1 MKKKILF
8 GVFVCASAAAF
19 AAAPKYVFLFI
30 GDGMSTPQRLM
41 AEDFSKRTGR
51 GELAMNHLARRT
63 ETTTKSANKV
73 VTDSAAAA
81 TAIACGE
88 KTNNGMLGMRPDG
101 TRIESVAEVAKKAGR
116 KVGIMT
122 TVTIVHAT
130 PAGFYAHNRN
140 RGDSRNIAMEL
151 VKSGFDYFAGGG
163 IGGWKR
169 PEGGY
174 FDTNG
179 NFVRLDAGS
188 AAVSGIDPYALWQ
201 TNGFVFVKD
210 DLAAFKALKP
220 GRPAWCVFGEG
231 GMDYVLDRDGS
242 QPTLAEIVEK
252 GVELLDGPDGF
263 FLMCEGGKVDY
274 VGHAN
279 DAGGSVAEQ
288 LSLDDAVKVALRF
301 AKVHPGETLVVTT
314 GDHETGG
321 LIRGVT
327 GAGAAFDPALLRHQR
342 CTASKFASILKAAK
356 ERNAA
361 FSFDDAMAL
370 VRENF
375 GLGGPVRLTDADR
388 DELKK
393 AFDKAKPAEFA
404 GAAKRILSAHA
415 GLAWKSGGHTA
426 LPTMTT
432 AEGPGSEMLEGMT
445 DNAEIGIRLKGLY
458 AR

>member
-1 MKKKILF
+1 MKKILF
-8 GVFVCASAAAF
+8 GAFVCASAVAF
-19 AAAPKYVFLFI
+19 AAAPKYVFVFI

-63 ETTTKSANKV
+63 ETATKSANKV

-88 KTNNGMLGMRPDG
+88 KTDNGMLGMRPDG
-101 TRIESVAEVAKKAGR
+101 TRIESVAAVAKKAGR
-116 KVGIMT
+116 KVGIVT

-130 PAGFYAHNRN
+130 PAGFYAHNRS
-140 RGDSRNIAMEL
+140 RGDSRAIAMDL

-163 IGGWKR
+163 IGGWTQPK
-169 PEGGY
+169 GGY

-179 NFVRLDAGS
+179 NFVKLEEGRE
-188 AAVSGIDPYALWQ
+188 AVPGIEPYSLWQ
-201 TNGFVFVKD
+201 TNGYTFVKD

-220 GRPAWCVFGEG
+220 GRPVWCVFGES
-231 GMDYVLDRDGS
+231 GMDYALDRDGS

-252 GVELLDGPDGF
+252 GIELLDGPDGF

-274 VGHAN
+274 AGHAN

-288 LSLDDAVKVALRF
+288 LSLDDAVKVATRF
-301 AKVHPGETLVVTT
+301 AKAHPGETLIVTT

-321 LIRGVT
+321 LIRGIT
-327 GAGAAFDPALLRHQR
+327 GAGAAFDPALLKHQR
-342 CTASKFASILKAAK
+342 CTASKFSSILKNAQEK
-356 ERNAA
+356 NAA

-375 GLGGPVRLTDADR
+375 GLGGPVPLTDADR

-393 AFDKAKPAEFA
+393 SFEQKKPAEFA

-432 AEGPGSEMLEGMT
+432 AEGPGSEILEGMT
-445 DNAEIGIRLKGLY
+445 DNTEIGARLKGLY
-458 AR
+458 TR

>member
-1 MKKKILF
+1 MKKILF
-8 GVFVCASAAAF
+8 GAFVCASAVAF
-19 AAAPKYVFLFI
+19 AAAPKYVFVFI

-63 ETTTKSANKV
+63 ETATKSANKV

-88 KTNNGMLGMRPDG
+88 KTDNGMLGMRPDG
-101 TRIESVAEVAKKAGR
+101 TRIESVAAVAKKAGR
-116 KVGIMT
+116 KVGIVT

-130 PAGFYAHNRN
+130 PAGFYAHNRS
-140 RGDSRNIAMEL
+140 RGDSRAIAMDL

-163 IGGWKR
+163 IGGWTQPK
-169 PEGGY
+169 GGY

-179 NFVRLDAGS
+179 NFVKLEEGS
-188 AAVSGIDPYALWQ
+188 EAVPGIDPYSLWQ
-201 TNGFVFVKD
+201 TNGYSFVKD

-220 GRPAWCVFGEG
+220 GRPVWCVFGES
-231 GMDYVLDRDGS
+231 GMDYALDRDGS

-252 GVELLDGPDGF
+252 GIELLDGPDGF

-274 VGHAN
+274 AGHAN

-288 LSLDDAVKVALRF
+288 LSLDDAVKVATRF
-301 AKVHPGETLVVTT
+301 AKAHPGETLIVTT

-321 LIRGVT
+321 LIRGIT
-327 GAGAAFDPALLRHQR
+327 GAGAAFDPALLKHQR
-342 CTASKFASILKAAK
+342 CTASKFSSILKNAQEK
-356 ERNAA
+356 NAA

-375 GLGGPVRLTDADR
+375 GLGGPVPLTDADR

-393 AFDKAKPAEFA
+393 AFEQKKPAEFA

-432 AEGPGSEMLEGMT
+432 AEGPGSEILEGMT
-445 DNAEIGIRLKGLY
+445 DNTEIGARLKGLY
-458 AR
+458 TR

>member
-1 MKKKILF
+1 MKKILF
-8 GVFVCASAAAF
+8 GAFVCASAVAF
-19 AAAPKYVFLFI
+19 AAAPKYVFVFI

-63 ETTTKSANKV
+63 ETATKSANKV

-88 KTNNGMLGMRPDG
+88 KTDNGMLGMRPDG
-101 TRIESVAEVAKKAGR
+101 TRIESVAAVAKKAGR
-116 KVGIMT
+116 KVGIVT

-130 PAGFYAHNRN
+130 PAGFYAHNRS
-140 RGDSRNIAMEL
+140 RGDSRAIAMDL

-163 IGGWKR
+163 IGGWTQPK
-169 PEGGY
+169 GGY

-179 NFVRLDAGS
+179 NFVKLEEGS
-188 AAVSGIDPYALWQ
+188 EAVPGIDPYSLWQ
-201 TNGFVFVKD
+201 TNGYTFVKD

-220 GRPAWCVFGEG
+220 GRPVWCVFGES
-231 GMDYVLDRDGS
+231 GMDDALDRDGS

-252 GVELLDGPDGF
+252 GIELLDGPDGF

-274 VGHAN
+274 AGHAN

-288 LSLDDAVKVALRF
+288 LSLDDAVKVATRF
-301 AKVHPGETLVVTT
+301 AKAHPGETLIVTT

-321 LIRGVT
+321 LIRGIT
-327 GAGAAFDPALLRHQR
+327 GAGAAFDPALLKHQR
-342 CTASKFASILKAAK
+342 CTASKFSSILKNAQEK
-356 ERNAA
+356 NAA

-375 GLGGPVRLTDADR
+375 GLGGPVPLTDADR

-393 AFDKAKPAEFA
+393 AFEQKKPAEFA

-432 AEGPGSEMLEGMT
+432 AEGPGSEILEGMT
-445 DNAEIGIRLKGLY
+445 DNTEIGARLKGLY
-458 AR
+458 TR

>member
-1 MKKKILF
+1 MKKILF
-8 GVFVCASAAAF
+8 GAFVCASAVAF
-19 AAAPKYVFLFI
+19 AAAPKYVFVFI

-63 ETTTKSANKV
+63 ETATKSANKV

-101 TRIESVAEVAKKAGR
+101 TRIESVAAVAKKAGR
-116 KVGIMT
+116 KVGIVT

-130 PAGFYAHNRN
+130 PAGFYAHNRS
-140 RGDSRNIAMEL
+140 RGDSRAIAMDL

-163 IGGWKR
+163 IGGWTQPK
-169 PEGGY
+169 GGY

-179 NFVRLDAGS
+179 NFVKLEEGRE
-188 AAVSGIDPYALWQ
+188 AVPGIDPYSLWQ
-201 TNGFVFVKD
+201 TNGYTFVKD

-220 GRPAWCVFGEG
+220 GRPVWCVFGES
-231 GMDYVLDRDGS
+231 GMDYALDRDGS

-252 GVELLDGPDGF
+252 GIELLDGPDGF

-274 VGHAN
+274 AGHAN

-288 LSLDDAVKVALRF
+288 LSLDDAVKVATRF
-301 AKVHPGETLVVTT
+301 AKAHPGETLIVTT

-321 LIRGVT
+321 LIRGIT
-327 GAGAAFDPALLRHQR
+327 GAGAASDPALLKHQR
-342 CTASKFASILKAAK
+342 CTASKFSSILKNAQEK
-356 ERNAA
+356 NAA

-375 GLGGPVRLTDADR
+375 GLGGPVPLTDADR

-393 AFDKAKPAEFA
+393 SFEQKKPAEFA

-432 AEGPGSEMLEGMT
+432 AEGPGSEILEGMT
-445 DNAEIGIRLKGLY
+445 DNTEIGARLKGLY
-458 AR
+458 TR

>member
-1 MKKKILF
+1 MKKILF
-8 GVFVCASAAAF
+8 GAFVCASAVAF
-19 AAAPKYVFLFI
+19 AAAPKYVFVFI

-63 ETTTKSANKV
+63 ETATKSANKV

-88 KTNNGMLGMRPDG
+88 KTDNGMLGMRPDG
-101 TRIESVAEVAKKAGR
+101 TRLESVAAVAKKAGR
-116 KVGIMT
+116 KVGIVT

-130 PAGFYAHNRN
+130 PAGFYAHNRS
-140 RGDSRNIAMEL
+140 RGDSRAIAMDL

-163 IGGWKR
+163 IGGWTQPK
-169 PEGGY
+169 GGY

-179 NFVRLDAGS
+179 NFVKLEEGRE
-188 AAVSGIDPYALWQ
+188 AVPGIDPYSLWQ
-201 TNGFVFVKD
+201 TNGYTFVKD

-220 GRPAWCVFGEG
+220 GRPVWCVFGES
-231 GMDYVLDRDGS
+231 GMDYALDRDGS

-252 GVELLDGPDGF
+252 GIELLDGPEGF

-274 VGHAN
+274 AGHAN

-288 LSLDDAVKVALRF
+288 LSLDDAVKVATRF
-301 AKVHPGETLVVTT
+301 AKAHPGETLIVTT

-321 LIRGVT
+321 LIRGIT
-327 GAGAAFDPALLRHQR
+327 GAGAAFDPALLKHQR
-342 CTASKFASILKAAK
+342 CTASKFSSILKNAQEK
-356 ERNAA
+356 NAA

-375 GLGGPVRLTDADR
+375 GLGGPVPLTDADR

-393 AFDKAKPAEFA
+393 SFEQKKPAEFA

-432 AEGPGSEMLEGMT
+432 AEGPGSEILEGMT
-445 DNAEIGIRLKGLY
+445 DNTEIGARLKGLY
-458 AR
+458 TR

>member
-1 MKKKILF
+1 MKKILF
-8 GVFVCASAAAF
+8 GAFVCASAVAF
-19 AAAPKYVFLFI
+19 AAAPKYVFVFI

-63 ETTTKSANKV
+63 ETATKSANKV

-88 KTNNGMLGMRPDG
+88 KTDNGMLGMRPDG
-101 TRIESVAEVAKKAGR
+101 TRIESVAAVAKKAGR
-116 KVGIMT
+116 KVGIVT

-130 PAGFYAHNRN
+130 PAGFYAHNRS
-140 RGDSRNIAMEL
+140 RGDSRAIAMDL

-163 IGGWKR
+163 IGGWTQPK
-169 PEGGY
+169 GGY

-179 NFVRLDAGS
+179 NFVKLEEGS
-188 AAVSGIDPYALWQ
+188 EAVPGIDPYSLWQ
-201 TNGFVFVKD
+201 TNGYTFVKD

-220 GRPAWCVFGEG
+220 GRPVWCVFGES
-231 GMDYVLDRDGS
+231 GMDYALDRDGS

-252 GVELLDGPDGF
+252 GIELLDGPDGF

-274 VGHAN
+274 AGHAN

-288 LSLDDAVKVALRF
+288 LSLDDAVKVATRF
-301 AKVHPGETLVVTT
+301 AKAHPGETLIVTT

-321 LIRGVT
+321 LIRGIT
-327 GAGAAFDPALLRHQR
+327 GAGAAFDPALLKHQR
-342 CTASKFASILKAAK
+342 CTASKFSSILKNAQEK
-356 ERNAA
+356 NAA

-375 GLGGPVRLTDADR
+375 GLGGPVPLTDADR

-393 AFDKAKPAEFA
+393 AFEQKKPAEFA

-432 AEGPGSEMLEGMT
+432 AEGPGSEILEGMT
-445 DNAEIGIRLKGLY
+445 DNTEIGVRLKGLY
-458 AR
+458 TR

>member
-1 MKKKILF
+1 MKKILF
-8 GVFVCASAAAF
+8 GAFVCASAVAF
-19 AAAPKYVFLFI
+19 AAAPKYVFVFI

-63 ETTTKSANKV
+63 ETATKSANKV

-88 KTNNGMLGMRPDG
+88 KTDNGMLGMRPDG
-101 TRIESVAEVAKKAGR
+101 TRLESVAAVAKKAGR
-116 KVGIMT
+116 KVGIVT

-130 PAGFYAHNRN
+130 PAGFYAHNRS
-140 RGDSRNIAMEL
+140 RGDSRAIAMDL

-163 IGGWKR
+163 IGGWTQPK
-169 PEGGY
+169 GGY

-179 NFVRLDAGS
+179 NFVKLEEGS
-188 AAVSGIDPYALWQ
+188 EAVPGIDPYSLWQ
-201 TNGFVFVKD
+201 TNGYTFVKD

-220 GRPAWCVFGEG
+220 GRPVWCVFGES
-231 GMDYVLDRDGS
+231 GMDYALDRDGS

-274 VGHAN
+274 AGHAN

-288 LSLDDAVKVALRF
+288 LSLDDAVKVATRF
-301 AKVHPGETLVVTT
+301 AKAHPGETLIVTT

-321 LIRGVT
+321 LIRGIT
-327 GAGAAFDPALLRHQR
+327 GAGAAFDPALLKHQR
-342 CTASKFASILKAAK
+342 CTASKFSSILKNAQEK
-356 ERNAA
+356 NAA

-375 GLGGPVRLTDADR
+375 GLGGPVPLTDADR

-393 AFDKAKPAEFA
+393 AFEQKKPAEFA

-432 AEGPGSEMLEGMT
+432 AEGPGSEILEGMT
-445 DNAEIGIRLKGLY
+445 DNTEIGARLKGLY
-458 AR
+458 TR

>member
-1 MKKKILF
+1 MKKILF
-8 GVFVCASAAAF
+8 GAFVCASAVAF
-19 AAAPKYVFLFI
+19 AAAPKYVFVFI

-63 ETTTKSANKV
+63 ETATKSANKV

-88 KTNNGMLGMRPDG
+88 KTDNGMLGMRPDG
-101 TRIESVAEVAKKAGR
+101 TRLESVAAVAKKAGR
-116 KVGIMT
+116 KVGIVT

-140 RGDSRNIAMEL
+140 RGDSRAIAMDL

-163 IGGWKR
+163 IGGWTQPK
-169 PEGGY
+169 GGY

-179 NFVRLDAGS
+179 NFVKLEEGRE
-188 AAVSGIDPYALWQ
+188 AVPGIDPYSLWQ
-201 TNGFVFVKD
+201 TNGYTFVKD

-220 GRPAWCVFGEG
+220 GRPVWCVFGES
-231 GMDYVLDRDGS
+231 GMDYALDRDGS

-252 GVELLDGPDGF
+252 GIELLDGPDGF

-274 VGHAN
+274 AGHAN

-288 LSLDDAVKVALRF
+288 LSLDDAVKVATRF
-301 AKVHPGETLVVTT
+301 AKAHPGETLIVTT

-321 LIRGVT
+321 LIRGIT
-327 GAGAAFDPALLRHQR
+327 GAGAAFDPALLKHQR
-342 CTASKFASILKAAK
+342 CTASKFSSIFKNAQEK
-356 ERNAA
+356 NAA

-375 GLGGPVRLTDADR
+375 GLGGPVPLTDADR

-393 AFDKAKPAEFA
+393 AFEQKKPAEFA

-432 AEGPGSEMLEGMT
+432 AEGPGSEILEGMT
-445 DNAEIGIRLKGLY
+445 DNTEIGVRLKGLY
-458 AR
+458 TR

>member
-1 MKKKILF
+1 MKKIVF
-8 GVFVCASAAAF
+8 GAFVCASAVAF
-19 AAAPKYVFLFI
+19 AAAPKYVFVFI

-63 ETTTKSANKV
+63 ETATKSANKV

-88 KTNNGMLGMRPDG
+88 KTDNGMLGMRPDG
-101 TRIESVAEVAKKAGR
+101 TRIESVAAVAKKAGR
-116 KVGIMT
+116 KVGIVT

-130 PAGFYAHNRN
+130 PAGFYAHNRS
-140 RGDSRNIAMEL
+140 RGDSRAIAMDL

-163 IGGWKR
+163 IGGWTQPK
-169 PEGGY
+169 GGY

-179 NFVRLDAGS
+179 NFVKLEEGS
-188 AAVSGIDPYALWQ
+188 EAVPGIDPYSLWQ
-201 TNGFVFVKD
+201 TNGYMFVKD

-220 GRPAWCVFGEG
+220 GRPVWCVFGES
-231 GMDYVLDRDGS
+231 GMDYALDRDGS

-252 GVELLDGPDGF
+252 GIELLDGPDGF

-274 VGHAN
+274 AGHAN

-288 LSLDDAVKVALRF
+288 LSLDDAVKVATRF
-301 AKVHPGETLVVTT
+301 AKAHPGETLIVTT

-321 LIRGVT
+321 LIRGIT
-327 GAGAAFDPALLRHQR
+327 GAGAAFDPALLKHQR
-342 CTASKFASILKAAK
+342 CTASKFSSILKNAQEK
-356 ERNAA
+356 NAA

-375 GLGGPVRLTDADR
+375 GLGGPVPLTDADR

-393 AFDKAKPAEFA
+393 AFEQKKPAEFA

-432 AEGPGSEMLEGMT
+432 AEGPGSEILEGMT
-445 DNAEIGIRLKGLY
+445 DNTEIGVRLKGLY

>member
-1 MKKKILF
+1 MKKILF
-8 GVFVCASAAAF
+8 GAFVCASAVAF
-19 AAAPKYVFLFI
+19 AAAPKYVFVFI

-63 ETTTKSANKV
+63 ETATKSANKV

-88 KTNNGMLGMRPDG
+88 KTDNGMLGMRPDG
-101 TRIESVAEVAKKAGR
+101 TRIESVAAVAKKAGR
-116 KVGIMT
+116 KVGIVT

-130 PAGFYAHNRN
+130 PAGFYAHNRS
-140 RGDSRNIAMEL
+140 RGDSRAIAMDL

-163 IGGWKR
+163 IGGWTQPK
-169 PEGGY
+169 GGY

-179 NFVRLDAGS
+179 NFVKLEEGS
-188 AAVSGIDPYALWQ
+188 EAVPGIDPYSLWQ
-201 TNGFVFVKD
+201 TNGYTFVKD
-210 DLAAFKALKP
+210 DLATFKALKP
-220 GRPAWCVFGEG
+220 GRPVWCVFGES
-231 GMDYVLDRDGS
+231 GMDYALDRDGS

-252 GVELLDGPDGF
+252 GIELLDGPDGF

-274 VGHAN
+274 AGHAN

-288 LSLDDAVKVALRF
+288 LSLDDAVKVATRF
-301 AKVHPGETLVVTT
+301 AKAHPGETLIVTT

-321 LIRGVT
+321 LIRGIT
-327 GAGAAFDPALLRHQR
+327 GAGAAFDPALLKHQR
-342 CTASKFASILKAAK
+342 CTASKFSSILKNAQEK
-356 ERNAA
+356 NAA

-375 GLGGPVRLTDADR
+375 GLGGPVPLTDADR

-393 AFDKAKPAEFA
+393 AFEQKKPAEFA

-432 AEGPGSEMLEGMT
+432 AEGPGSEILEGMT
-445 DNAEIGIRLKGLY
+445 DNTEIGVRLKGLY
-458 AR
+458 TR

>member
-1 MKKKILF
+1 MKKILF
-8 GVFVCASAAAF
+8 GAFVCASAVAF
-19 AAAPKYVFLFI
+19 AAAPKYVFVFI

-63 ETTTKSANKV
+63 ETATKSANKV

-88 KTNNGMLGMRPDG
+88 KTDNGMLGMRPDG
-101 TRIESVAEVAKKAGR
+101 TRIESVAAVAKKAGR
-116 KVGIMT
+116 KVGIVT

-130 PAGFYAHNRN
+130 PAGFYAHNRS
-140 RGDSRNIAMEL
+140 RGDSRAIAMDL

-163 IGGWKR
+163 IGGWTQPK
-169 PEGGY
+169 GGY

-179 NFVRLDAGS
+179 NFVKLEEGS
-188 AAVSGIDPYALWQ
+188 EAVPGIDPYSLWQ
-201 TNGFVFVKD
+201 TNGYTFVKD

-220 GRPAWCVFGEG
+220 GRPVWCVFGES
-231 GMDYVLDRDGS
+231 GMDYALDRDGS

-252 GVELLDGPDGF
+252 GIELLDGPEGF

-274 VGHAN
+274 AGHAN

-288 LSLDDAVKVALRF
+288 LSLDDAVKVATRF
-301 AKVHPGETLVVTT
+301 AKAHPGETLIVTT

-321 LIRGVT
+321 LIRGIT
-327 GAGAAFDPALLRHQR
+327 GAGAAFDPALLKHQR
-342 CTASKFASILKAAK
+342 CTASKFSSILKNAQEK
-356 ERNAA
+356 NAA

-375 GLGGPVRLTDADR
+375 GLGGPVPLTDADR

-393 AFDKAKPAEFA
+393 SFEQKKPAEFA

-432 AEGPGSEMLEGMT
+432 AEGPGSEILEGMT
-445 DNAEIGIRLKGLY
+445 DNTEIGARLKGLY
-458 AR
+458 TR

>member
-1 MKKKILF
+1 MKKIVF
-8 GVFVCASAAAF
+8 GAFVCASAVAF
-19 AAAPKYVFLFI
+19 AAAPKYVFVFI

-63 ETTTKSANKV
+63 ETATKSANKV

-88 KTNNGMLGMRPDG
+88 KTDNGMLGMRPDG

-116 KVGIMT
+116 KVGIVT

-130 PAGFYAHNRN
+130 PAGFYAHNRS
-140 RGDSRNIAMEL
+140 RGDSRAIAMDL

-163 IGGWKR
+163 IGGWTQPK
-169 PEGGY
+169 GGY

-179 NFVRLDAGS
+179 NFVKLEEGS
-188 AAVSGIDPYALWQ
+188 EAVPGIDPYSLWQ
-201 TNGFVFVKD
+201 TNGYTFVKD

-220 GRPAWCVFGEG
+220 GRPVWCVFGES
-231 GMDYVLDRDGS
+231 GMDYALDRDGS

-252 GVELLDGPDGF
+252 GIELLDGPDGF

-274 VGHAN
+274 AGHAN

-288 LSLDDAVKVALRF
+288 LSLDDAVKVATRF
-301 AKVHPGETLVVTT
+301 AKAHPGETLIVTT

-321 LIRGVT
+321 LIRGIT
-327 GAGAAFDPALLRHQR
+327 GAGAAFDPALLKHQR
-342 CTASKFASILKAAK
+342 CTASKFSSILKNAQEK
-356 ERNAA
+356 NAA

-375 GLGGPVRLTDADR
+375 GLGGPVPLTDADR

-393 AFDKAKPAEFA
+393 AFEQKKPAEFA

-432 AEGPGSEMLEGMT
+432 AEGPGSELLEGMT
-445 DNAEIGIRLKGLY
+445 DNTETGARLRGLY
-458 AR
+458 TR

>member
-1 MKKKILF
+1 MKKILF
-8 GVFVCASAAAF
+8 GAFVCASAVAF
-19 AAAPKYVFLFI
+19 AAAPKYVFVFI

-63 ETTTKSANKV
+63 ETATKSANKV

-88 KTNNGMLGMRPDG
+88 KTDNGMLGMRPDG
-101 TRIESVAEVAKKAGR
+101 TRIESVAAVAKKAGR
-116 KVGIMT
+116 KVGIVT

-130 PAGFYAHNRN
+130 PAGFYAHNRS
-140 RGDSRNIAMEL
+140 RGDSRAIAMDL

-163 IGGWKR
+163 IGGWTQPK
-169 PEGGY
+169 GGY

-179 NFVRLDAGS
+179 NFVKLEEGRE
-188 AAVSGIDPYALWQ
+188 AVPGIDPYSLWQ
-201 TNGFVFVKD
+201 TNGYTFVKD

-220 GRPAWCVFGEG
+220 GRPVWCVFGES
-231 GMDYVLDRDGS
+231 GMDYALDRDGS

-252 GVELLDGPDGF
+252 GIELLDGPDGF

-274 VGHAN
+274 AGHAN

-288 LSLDDAVKVALRF
+288 LSLDDAVKVATRF
-301 AKVHPGETLVVTT
+301 AKAHPGETLIVTT

-321 LIRGVT
+321 LIRGIT
-327 GAGAAFDPALLRHQR
+327 GAGAAFDPALLKHQR
-342 CTASKFASILKAAK
+342 CTASKFSSILKNAQEK
-356 ERNAA
+356 NAA

-375 GLGGPVRLTDADR
+375 GLGGPVPLTDADR

-393 AFDKAKPAEFA
+393 AFELKKPAEFA

-432 AEGPGSEMLEGMT
+432 AEGPGSEILEGMT
-445 DNAEIGIRLKGLY
+445 DNTEIGARLKGLY
-458 AR
+458 TR

>member
-1 MKKKILF
+1 MKKILF
-8 GVFVCASAAAF
+8 GAFVCASAVAF
-19 AAAPKYVFLFI
+19 AAAPKYVFVFI

-63 ETTTKSANKV
+63 ETATKSANKV

-88 KTNNGMLGMRPDG
+88 KTDNGMLGMRPDG
-101 TRIESVAEVAKKAGR
+101 TRIESVAAVAKKAGR
-116 KVGIMT
+116 KVGIVT

-130 PAGFYAHNRN
+130 PAGFYAHNRS
-140 RGDSRNIAMEL
+140 RGDSRAIAMDL

-163 IGGWKR
+163 IGGWTQPK
-169 PEGGY
+169 GGY

-179 NFVRLDAGS
+179 NFVKLEEGS
-188 AAVSGIDPYALWQ
+188 EAVPGIDPYSLWQ
-201 TNGFVFVKD
+201 TNGYMFVKD

-220 GRPAWCVFGEG
+220 GRPVWCVFGES
-231 GMDYVLDRDGS
+231 GMDYALDRDGS

-252 GVELLDGPDGF
+252 GIELLDGPDGF

-274 VGHAN
+274 AGHAN

-288 LSLDDAVKVALRF
+288 LSLDDAVKVATRF
-301 AKVHPGETLVVTT
+301 AKAHPGETLIVTT

-321 LIRGVT
+321 LIRGIT
-327 GAGAAFDPALLRHQR
+327 GAGAAFDPALLKHQR
-342 CTASKFASILKAAK
+342 CTASKFSSILKNAQEK
-356 ERNAA
+356 NAA

-375 GLGGPVRLTDADR
+375 GLGGPVPLTDADR

-393 AFDKAKPAEFA
+393 AFEQKKPAEFA

-432 AEGPGSEMLEGMT
+432 AEGPGSEILEGMT
-445 DNAEIGIRLKGLY
+445 DNTEIGVRLKGLY
-458 AR
+458 TR

>member
-1 MKKKILF
+1 MKKILF
-8 GVFVCASAAAF
+8 GAFVCASAVAF
-19 AAAPKYVFLFI
+19 AAAPKYVFVFI

-63 ETTTKSANKV
+63 ETATKSANKV

-88 KTNNGMLGMRPDG
+88 KTDNGMLGMRPDG
-101 TRIESVAEVAKKAGR
+101 TRIESVAAVAKKAGR
-116 KVGIMT
+116 KVGIVT

-130 PAGFYAHNRN
+130 PAGFYAHNRS
-140 RGDSRNIAMEL
+140 RGDSRAIAMDL

-163 IGGWKR
+163 IGGWTQPK
-169 PEGGY
+169 GGY

-179 NFVRLDAGS
+179 NFVKLEEGRE
-188 AAVSGIDPYALWQ
+188 AVPGIDPYSLWQ
-201 TNGFVFVKD
+201 TNGYTFVKD

-220 GRPAWCVFGEG
+220 GRPVWCVFGES
-231 GMDYVLDRDGS
+231 GMDYALDRDGS

-252 GVELLDGPDGF
+252 GIELLDGPDGF

-274 VGHAN
+274 AGHAN

-288 LSLDDAVKVALRF
+288 LSLDDAVKVATRF
-301 AKVHPGETLVVTT
+301 AKAHPGETLIVTT

-321 LIRGVT
+321 LIRGIT
-327 GAGAAFDPALLRHQR
+327 GAGATFDPALLKHQR
-342 CTASKFASILKAAK
+342 CTASKFSSILKNAQEK
-356 ERNAA
+356 NAA

-375 GLGGPVRLTDADR
+375 GLGGPVPLTDADR

-393 AFDKAKPAEFA
+393 AFEQKKPAEFA

-432 AEGPGSEMLEGMT
+432 AEGPGSEILEGMT
-445 DNAEIGIRLKGLY
+445 DNTEIGVRLKGLY
-458 AR
+458 TR

>member
-1 MKKKILF
+1 MKKILF
-8 GVFVCASAAAF
+8 GAFVCASAVAF
-19 AAAPKYVFLFI
+19 AAAPKYVFVFI

-63 ETTTKSANKV
+63 ETATKSANKV

-88 KTNNGMLGMRPDG
+88 KTDNGMLGMRPDG

-116 KVGIMT
+116 KVGIVT

-130 PAGFYAHNRN
+130 PAGFYAHNRS
-140 RGDSRNIAMEL
+140 RGDSRAIAMDL

-163 IGGWKR
+163 IGGWTQPK
-169 PEGGY
+169 GGY

-179 NFVRLDAGS
+179 NFVKLEEGS
-188 AAVSGIDPYALWQ
+188 EAVPGIDPYSLWQ
-201 TNGFVFVKD
+201 TNGYTFVKD

-220 GRPAWCVFGEG
+220 GRPVWCVFGES
-231 GMDYVLDRDGS
+231 GMDYALDRDGS

-252 GVELLDGPDGF
+252 GIELLDGPDGF

-274 VGHAN
+274 AGHAN
-279 DAGGSVAEQ
+279 HAGGSVAEQ
-288 LSLDDAVKVALRF
+288 LSLDDAVKVATRF
-301 AKVHPGETLVVTT
+301 AKAHPGETLIVTT

-321 LIRGVT
+321 LIRGIT
-327 GAGAAFDPALLRHQR
+327 GAGAAFDPALLKHQR
-342 CTASKFASILKAAK
+342 CTASKFSSILKNAQEK
-356 ERNAA
+356 NAA

-375 GLGGPVRLTDADR
+375 GLGGPVPLTDADR

-393 AFDKAKPAEFA
+393 AFEQKKPAEFA

-432 AEGPGSEMLEGMT
+432 AEGPGSEILEGMT
-445 DNAEIGIRLKGLY
+445 DNTEIGARLKGLY
-458 AR
+458 TR

>member
-1 MKKKILF
+1 MKKILF
-8 GVFVCASAAAF
+8 GAFVCASAVAF
-19 AAAPKYVFLFI
+19 AAAPKYVFVFI

-63 ETTTKSANKV
+63 ETATKSANKV

-88 KTNNGMLGMRPDG
+88 KTDNGMLGMRPDG

-116 KVGIMT
+116 KVGIVT

-130 PAGFYAHNRN
+130 PAGFYAHNRS
-140 RGDSRNIAMEL
+140 RGDSRAIAMDL

-163 IGGWKR
+163 IGGWTQPK
-169 PEGGY
+169 GGY

-179 NFVRLDAGS
+179 NFVKLEEGRE
-188 AAVSGIDPYALWQ
+188 AVPGIDPYSLWQ
-201 TNGFVFVKD
+201 TNGYTFVKD

-220 GRPAWCVFGEG
+220 GRPVWCVFGES
-231 GMDYVLDRDGS
+231 GMDYALDRDGS

-252 GVELLDGPDGF
+252 GIELLDGPDGF

-274 VGHAN
+274 AGHAN

-288 LSLDDAVKVALRF
+288 LSLDDAVKVATRF
-301 AKVHPGETLVVTT
+301 AKAHPGETLIVTT

-321 LIRGVT
+321 LIRGIT
-327 GAGAAFDPALLRHQR
+327 GAGAAFDPALLKHQR
-342 CTASKFASILKAAK
+342 CTASKFSSILKNAQEK
-356 ERNAA
+356 NAA

-375 GLGGPVRLTDADR
+375 GLGGPVPLTDADR

-393 AFDKAKPAEFA
+393 AFEQKKPAEFA

-432 AEGPGSEMLEGMT
+432 AEGPGSEILEGMT
-445 DNAEIGIRLKGLY
+445 DNTEIGARLKGLY
-458 AR
+458 TR

>member
-1 MKKKILF
+1 MKKILF
-8 GVFVCASAAAF
+8 GAFVCASAVAF
-19 AAAPKYVFLFI
+19 AAAPKYVFVFI

-63 ETTTKSANKV
+63 ETATKSANKV

-88 KTNNGMLGMRPDG
+88 KTDNGMLGMRPDG
-101 TRIESVAEVAKKAGR
+101 TRIESVAAVAKKAGR
-116 KVGIMT
+116 KVGIVT

-130 PAGFYAHNRN
+130 PAGFYAHNRS
-140 RGDSRNIAMEL
+140 RGDSRAIAMDL

-163 IGGWKR
+163 IGGWTQPK
-169 PEGGY
+169 GGY

-179 NFVRLDAGS
+179 NFVKLEEGS
-188 AAVSGIDPYALWQ
+188 EAVPGIDPYSLWQ
-201 TNGFVFVKD
+201 TNGYSFVKD

-220 GRPAWCVFGEG
+220 GRPVWCVFGES
-231 GMDYVLDRDGS
+231 GMDYALDRDGS

-252 GVELLDGPDGF
+252 GIELLDGPDGF

-274 VGHAN
+274 AGHAN

-288 LSLDDAVKVALRF
+288 LSLDDAVKVATRF
-301 AKVHPGETLVVTT
+301 AKAHPGETLIVTT

-321 LIRGVT
+321 LIRGIT
-327 GAGAAFDPALLRHQR
+327 GAGATFDPALLKHQR
-342 CTASKFASILKAAK
+342 CTASKFSSILKNAQEK
-356 ERNAA
+356 NAA

-375 GLGGPVRLTDADR
+375 GLGGPVPLTDADR

-393 AFDKAKPAEFA
+393 AFEQKKPAEFA
-404 GAAKRILSAHA
+404 GAAKRILSAHV

-432 AEGPGSEMLEGMT
+432 AEGPGSEILEGMT
-445 DNAEIGIRLKGLY
+445 DNTEIGARLKGLY
-458 AR
+458 TR

>member
-1 MKKKILF
+1 MKKILF
-8 GVFVCASAAAF
+8 GAFVCASAVAF
-19 AAAPKYVFLFI
+19 AAAPKYVFVFI

-63 ETTTKSANKV
+63 ETATKSANKV

-88 KTNNGMLGMRPDG
+88 KTDNGMLGMRPDG

-116 KVGIMT
+116 KVGIVT

-140 RGDSRNIAMEL
+140 RGDSRAIAMDL

-163 IGGWKR
+163 IGGWTQPK
-169 PEGGY
+169 GGY

-179 NFVRLDAGS
+179 NFVKLEEGS
-188 AAVSGIDPYALWQ
+188 EAVPGIDPYSLWQ
-201 TNGFVFVKD
+201 TNGYTFVKD

-220 GRPAWCVFGEG
+220 GRPVWCVFGES
-231 GMDYVLDRDGS
+231 GMDYALDRDGS

-252 GVELLDGPDGF
+252 GIELLDGPDGF

-274 VGHAN
+274 AGHAN

-288 LSLDDAVKVALRF
+288 LSLDDAVKVATRF
-301 AKVHPGETLVVTT
+301 AKAHPGETLIVTT

-321 LIRGVT
+321 LIRGIT
-327 GAGAAFDPALLRHQR
+327 GAGAAFDPALLKHQR
-342 CTASKFASILKAAK
+342 CTASKFSSILKNAQEK
-356 ERNAA
+356 NAA

-375 GLGGPVRLTDADR
+375 GLGGPVPLTDADR

-393 AFDKAKPAEFA
+393 AFEQKKPAEFA

-432 AEGPGSEMLEGMT
+432 AEGPGSEILEGMT
-445 DNAEIGIRLKGLY
+445 DNTEIGARLKGLY
-458 AR
+458 TR

>member
-1 MKKKILF
+1 MKKILF
-8 GVFVCASAAAF
+8 GAFVCASAVAF
-19 AAAPKYVFLFI
+19 AAAPKYVFVFI

-63 ETTTKSANKV
+63 ETATKSANKV

-88 KTNNGMLGMRPDG
+88 KTDNGMLGMRPDG
-101 TRIESVAEVAKKAGR
+101 TRIESVAAVAKKAGR
-116 KVGIMT
+116 KVGIVT

-140 RGDSRNIAMEL
+140 RGDSRAIAMDL

-163 IGGWKR
+163 IGGWTQPK
-169 PEGGY
+169 GGY

-179 NFVRLDAGS
+179 NFVKLEEGS
-188 AAVSGIDPYALWQ
+188 EAVPGIDPYSLWQ
-201 TNGFVFVKD
+201 TNGYMFVKD

-220 GRPAWCVFGEG
+220 GRPVWCVFGES
-231 GMDYVLDRDGS
+231 GMDYALDRDGS

-252 GVELLDGPDGF
+252 GIELLDGPDGF

-274 VGHAN
+274 AGHAN

-288 LSLDDAVKVALRF
+288 LSLDDAVKVATRF
-301 AKVHPGETLVVTT
+301 AKAHPGETLIVTT

-321 LIRGVT
+321 LIRGIT
-327 GAGAAFDPALLRHQR
+327 GAGAAFDPALLKHQR
-342 CTASKFASILKAAK
+342 CTASKFSSILKNAQEK
-356 ERNAA
+356 NAA

-375 GLGGPVRLTDADR
+375 GLGGPVPLTDADR

-393 AFDKAKPAEFA
+393 AFEQKKPAEFA

-432 AEGPGSEMLEGMT
+432 AEGPGSEILEGMT
-445 DNAEIGIRLKGLY
+445 DNTEIGARLKGLY
-458 AR
+458 TR

>member
-1 MKKKILF
+1 MKKILF
-8 GVFVCASAAAF
+8 GAFVCASAVAF
-19 AAAPKYVFLFI
+19 AAAPKYVFVFI

-63 ETTTKSANKV
+63 ETATKSANKV

-88 KTNNGMLGMRPDG
+88 KTDNGMLGMRPDG
-101 TRIESVAEVAKKAGR
+101 TRIESVAAVAKKAGR
-116 KVGIMT
+116 KVGIVT

-130 PAGFYAHNRN
+130 PAGFYAHNRS
-140 RGDSRNIAMEL
+140 RGDSRAIAMDL

-163 IGGWKR
+163 IGGWTQPK
-169 PEGGY
+169 GGY

-179 NFVRLDAGS
+179 NFVKLEEGRE
-188 AAVSGIDPYALWQ
+188 AVPGIDPYSLWQ
-201 TNGFVFVKD
+201 TNGYTFVKD

-220 GRPAWCVFGEG
+220 GRPVWCVFGES
-231 GMDYVLDRDGS
+231 GMDYALDRDGS

-252 GVELLDGPDGF
+252 GIELLDGPDGF

-274 VGHAN
+274 AGHAN

-288 LSLDDAVKVALRF
+288 LSLDDAVKVATRF
-301 AKVHPGETLVVTT
+301 AKAHPGETLIVTT

-321 LIRGVT
+321 LIRGIT
-327 GAGAAFDPALLRHQR
+327 GAGAAFDPALLKHQR
-342 CTASKFASILKAAK
+342 CTASKFSSILKNAQEK
-356 ERNAA
+356 NAA

-375 GLGGPVRLTDADR
+375 GLGGPVPLTDADR

-393 AFDKAKPAEFA
+393 SFEQKKPAEFA

-432 AEGPGSEMLEGMT
+432 AEGPGSEILEGMT
-445 DNAEIGIRLKGLY
+445 DNTEIGARLKGLY
-458 AR
+458 TR

>member
-1 MKKKILF
+1 MKKILF
-8 GVFVCASAAAF
+8 GAFVCASAVAF
-19 AAAPKYVFLFI
+19 AAAPKYVFVFI

-51 GELAMNHLARRT
+51 GELAMHHLARRT
-63 ETTTKSANKV
+63 ETATKSANKV

-88 KTNNGMLGMRPDG
+88 KTDNGMLGMRPDG
-101 TRIESVAEVAKKAGR
+101 TRIESVAAVAKKAGR
-116 KVGIMT
+116 KVGIVT

-130 PAGFYAHNRN
+130 PAGFYAHNRS
-140 RGDSRNIAMEL
+140 RGDSRAIAMDL

-163 IGGWKR
+163 IGGWTQPK
-169 PEGGY
+169 GGY

-179 NFVRLDAGS
+179 NFVKLEEGS
-188 AAVSGIDPYALWQ
+188 EAVPGIDPYSLWQ
-201 TNGFVFVKD
+201 TNGYTFVKD

-220 GRPAWCVFGEG
+220 GRPVWCVFGES
-231 GMDYVLDRDGS
+231 GMDYALDRDGS

-252 GVELLDGPDGF
+252 GIELLDGPEGF

-274 VGHAN
+274 AGHAN

-288 LSLDDAVKVALRF
+288 LSLDDAVKVATRF
-301 AKVHPGETLVVTT
+301 AKAHPGETLIVTT

-321 LIRGVT
+321 LIRGIT
-327 GAGAAFDPALLRHQR
+327 GAGAAFDPALLKHQR
-342 CTASKFASILKAAK
+342 CTASKFSSILKNAQEK
-356 ERNAA
+356 NAA

-375 GLGGPVRLTDADR
+375 GLGGPVPLTDADR

-393 AFDKAKPAEFA
+393 AFEQKKPAELA

-432 AEGPGSEMLEGMT
+432 AEGPGSEILEGMT
-445 DNAEIGIRLKGLY
+445 DNTEIGARLKGLY
-458 AR
+458 TR

>member
-1 MKKKILF
+1 MKKILF
-8 GVFVCASAAAF
+8 GAFVCASAVAF
-19 AAAPKYVFLFI
+19 AAAPKYVFVFI

-63 ETTTKSANKV
+63 ETATKSANKV

-88 KTNNGMLGMRPDG
+88 KTDNGMLGMRPDG
-101 TRIESVAEVAKKAGR
+101 TRLESVAAVAKKAGR
-116 KVGIMT
+116 KVGIVT

-130 PAGFYAHNRN
+130 PAGFYAHNRS
-140 RGDSRNIAMEL
+140 RGDSRAIAMDL

-163 IGGWKR
+163 IGGWTQPK
-169 PEGGY
+169 GGY

-179 NFVRLDAGS
+179 NFVKLEEGRE
-188 AAVSGIDPYALWQ
+188 AVPGIDPYSLWQ
-201 TNGFVFVKD
+201 TNGYTFVKD

-220 GRPAWCVFGEG
+220 GRPVWCVFGES
-231 GMDYVLDRDGS
+231 GMDYALDRDGS

-252 GVELLDGPDGF
+252 GIELLDGPDGF

-274 VGHAN
+274 AGHAN

-288 LSLDDAVKVALRF
+288 LSLDDAVKVATRF
-301 AKVHPGETLVVTT
+301 AKAHPGETLIVTT

-321 LIRGVT
+321 LIRGIT
-327 GAGAAFDPALLRHQR
+327 GAGAAFDPALLKHQR
-342 CTASKFASILKAAK
+342 CTASKFSSILKNAQ
-356 ERNAA
+356 EQNAA

-375 GLGGPVRLTDADR
+375 GLGGPVPLTDADR

-393 AFDKAKPAEFA
+393 AFEQKKPAEFA

-432 AEGPGSEMLEGMT
+432 AEGPGSEILEGMT
-445 DNAEIGIRLKGLY
+445 DNTEIGVRLKGLY
-458 AR
+458 TR

>member
-1 MKKKILF
+1 MKKILF
-8 GVFVCASAAAF
+8 GAFVCASAVAF
-19 AAAPKYVFLFI
+19 AAAPKYVFVFI

-63 ETTTKSANKV
+63 ETATKSANKV

-88 KTNNGMLGMRPDG
+88 KTDNGMLGMRPDG

-116 KVGIMT
+116 KVGIVT

-130 PAGFYAHNRN
+130 PAGFYAHNRS
-140 RGDSRNIAMEL
+140 RGDSRAIAMDL

-163 IGGWKR
+163 IGGWTQPK
-169 PEGGY
+169 GGY

-179 NFVRLDAGS
+179 NFVKLEEGRE
-188 AAVSGIDPYALWQ
+188 AVPGIDPYSLWQ
-201 TNGFVFVKD
+201 TNGYTFVKD

-220 GRPAWCVFGEG
+220 GRPVWCVFGES
-231 GMDYVLDRDGS
+231 GMDYALDRDGS

-252 GVELLDGPDGF
+252 GIELLDGPDGF

-274 VGHAN
+274 AGHAN

-288 LSLDDAVKVALRF
+288 LSLDDAVKVATRF
-301 AKVHPGETLVVTT
+301 AKAHPGETLIVTT

-321 LIRGVT
+321 LIRGIT
-327 GAGAAFDPALLRHQR
+327 GAGAAFDPALLKHQR
-342 CTASKFASILKAAK
+342 CTASKFSSILKNAQEK
-356 ERNAA
+356 NAA

-375 GLGGPVRLTDADR
+375 GLGGPVPLTDADR

-393 AFDKAKPAEFA
+393 SFEQKKPAEFA

-432 AEGPGSEMLEGMT
+432 AEGPGSEILEGMT
-445 DNAEIGIRLKGLY
+445 DNTEIGARLKGLY
-458 AR
+458 TR

>member
-1 MKKKILF
+1 MKKILF
-8 GVFVCASAAAF
+8 GAFVCASAVAF
-19 AAAPKYVFLFI
+19 AAAPKYVFVFI

-63 ETTTKSANKV
+63 ETATKSANKV

-88 KTNNGMLGMRPDG
+88 KTDNGMLGMRPDG
-101 TRIESVAEVAKKAGR
+101 TRLESVAAVAKKAGR
-116 KVGIMT
+116 KVGIVT

-130 PAGFYAHNRN
+130 PAGFYAHNRS
-140 RGDSRNIAMEL
+140 RGDSRAIAMDL

-163 IGGWKR
+163 IGGWTQPK
-169 PEGGY
+169 GGY

-179 NFVRLDAGS
+179 NFVKLEEGRE
-188 AAVSGIDPYALWQ
+188 AVPGIDPYSLWQ
-201 TNGFVFVKD
+201 TNGYTFVKD

-220 GRPAWCVFGEG
+220 GRPVWCVFGES
-231 GMDYVLDRDGS
+231 GMDYALDRDGS

-252 GVELLDGPDGF
+252 GIELLDGPDGF

-274 VGHAN
+274 AGHAN

-288 LSLDDAVKVALRF
+288 LSLDDAVKVATRF
-301 AKVHPGETLVVTT
+301 AKAHPGETLIVTT

-321 LIRGVT
+321 LIRGIT
-327 GAGAAFDPALLRHQR
+327 GAGAAFDPALLKHQR
-342 CTASKFASILKAAK
+342 CTASKFSSIFKNAQEK
-356 ERNAA
+356 NAA

-375 GLGGPVRLTDADR
+375 GLGGPVPLTDADR

-393 AFDKAKPAEFA
+393 AFEQKKPAEFA

-432 AEGPGSEMLEGMT
+432 AEGPGSEILEGMT
-445 DNAEIGIRLKGLY
+445 DNTEIGARLKGLY
-458 AR
+458 TR

>member
-1 MKKKILF
+1 MKKILF
-8 GVFVCASAAAF
+8 GAFVCASAVAF
-19 AAAPKYVFLFI
+19 AAAPKYVFVFI

-63 ETTTKSANKV
+63 ETATKSANKV

-88 KTNNGMLGMRPDG
+88 KTDNGMLGMRPDG
-101 TRIESVAEVAKKAGR
+101 TRIESVAAVAKKAGR
-116 KVGIMT
+116 KVGIVT

-140 RGDSRNIAMEL
+140 RGDSRAIAMDL

-163 IGGWKR
+163 IGGWTQPK
-169 PEGGY
+169 GGY

-179 NFVRLDAGS
+179 NFVKLEEGRE
-188 AAVSGIDPYALWQ
+188 AVPGIDPYSLWQ
-201 TNGFVFVKD
+201 TNGYTFVKD

-220 GRPAWCVFGEG
+220 GRPVWCVFGES
-231 GMDYVLDRDGS
+231 GMDYALDRDGS

-252 GVELLDGPDGF
+252 GIELLDGPDGF

-274 VGHAN
+274 AGHAN

-288 LSLDDAVKVALRF
+288 LSLDDAVKVATRF
-301 AKVHPGETLVVTT
+301 AKAHPGETLIVTT

-321 LIRGVT
+321 LIRGIT
-327 GAGAAFDPALLRHQR
+327 GAGAAFDPALLKHQR
-342 CTASKFASILKAAK
+342 CTASKFSSILKNAQEK
-356 ERNAA
+356 NAA

-375 GLGGPVRLTDADR
+375 GLGGPVPLTDADR

-393 AFDKAKPAEFA
+393 AFEQKKPAEFA

-432 AEGPGSEMLEGMT
+432 AEGPGSEILEGMT
-445 DNAEIGIRLKGLY
+445 DNTEIGVRLKGLY

>member
-1 MKKKILF
+1 MKKILF
-8 GVFVCASAAAF
+8 GAFVCASAVAF
-19 AAAPKYVFLFI
+19 AAAPKYVFVFI

-63 ETTTKSANKV
+63 ETATKSANKV

-88 KTNNGMLGMRPDG
+88 KTDNGMLGMRPDG
-101 TRIESVAEVAKKAGR
+101 TRLESVAAVAKKAGR
-116 KVGIMT
+116 KVGIVT

-140 RGDSRNIAMEL
+140 RGDSRAIAMDL

-163 IGGWKR
+163 IGGWTQPK
-169 PEGGY
+169 GGY

-179 NFVRLDAGS
+179 NFVKLEEGS
-188 AAVSGIDPYALWQ
+188 EAVPGIDPYSLWQ
-201 TNGFVFVKD
+201 TNGYTFVKD

-220 GRPAWCVFGEG
+220 GRPVWCVFGES
-231 GMDYVLDRDGS
+231 GMDYALDRDGS

-274 VGHAN
+274 AGHAN

-288 LSLDDAVKVALRF
+288 LSLDDAVKVATRF
-301 AKVHPGETLVVTT
+301 AKAHPGETLIVTT

-321 LIRGVT
+321 LIRGIT
-327 GAGAAFDPALLRHQR
+327 GAGAAFDPALLKHQR
-342 CTASKFASILKAAK
+342 CTASKFSSILKNAQEK
-356 ERNAA
+356 NAA

-375 GLGGPVRLTDADR
+375 GLGGPVPLTDADR

-393 AFDKAKPAEFA
+393 AFEQKKPAEFA

-432 AEGPGSEMLEGMT
+432 AEGPGSEILEGMT
-445 DNAEIGIRLKGLY
+445 DNTEIGARLKGLY
-458 AR
+458 TR

>member
-1 MKKKILF
+1 MKTILF
-8 GVFVCASAAAF
+8 GAFVCASAVAF
-19 AAAPKYVFLFI
+19 AAAPKYVFVFI

-63 ETTTKSANKV
+63 ETATKSANKV

-88 KTNNGMLGMRPDG
+88 KTDNGMLGMRPDG
-101 TRIESVAEVAKKAGR
+101 TRIESVAAVAKKAGR
-116 KVGIMT
+116 KVGIVT

-130 PAGFYAHNRN
+130 PAGFYAHNRS
-140 RGDSRNIAMEL
+140 RGDSRAIAMDL

-163 IGGWKR
+163 IGGWTQPK
-169 PEGGY
+169 GGY

-179 NFVRLDAGS
+179 NFVKLEEGS
-188 AAVSGIDPYALWQ
+188 EAVPGIDPYSLWQ
-201 TNGFVFVKD
+201 TNGYTFVKD

-220 GRPAWCVFGEG
+220 GRPVWCVFGES
-231 GMDYVLDRDGS
+231 GMDYALDRDGS

-252 GVELLDGPDGF
+252 GIELLDGPDGF

-274 VGHAN
+274 AGHAN

-288 LSLDDAVKVALRF
+288 LSLDDAVKVATRF
-301 AKVHPGETLVVTT
+301 AKAHPGETLIVTT

-321 LIRGVT
+321 LIRGIT
-327 GAGAAFDPALLRHQR
+327 GAGAAFDPALLKHQR
-342 CTASKFASILKAAK
+342 CTASKFSSILKNAQEK
-356 ERNAA
+356 NAA

-375 GLGGPVRLTDADR
+375 GLGGPVPLTDADR

-393 AFDKAKPAEFA
+393 AFEQKKPAEFA

-432 AEGPGSEMLEGMT
+432 AEGPGSEILEGMT
-445 DNAEIGIRLKGLY
+445 DNTEIGARLKGLY
-458 AR
+458 TR

>member
-1 MKKKILF
+1 MKKILF
-8 GVFVCASAAAF
+8 GAFVCASAVAF
-19 AAAPKYVFLFI
+19 AAAPKYVFVFI

-63 ETTTKSANKV
+63 ETATKSANKV

-88 KTNNGMLGMRPDG
+88 KTDNGMLGMRPDG
-101 TRIESVAEVAKKAGR
+101 TRLESVAAVAKKAGR
-116 KVGIMT
+116 KVGIVT

-140 RGDSRNIAMEL
+140 RGDSRAIAMDL

-163 IGGWKR
+163 IGGWTQPK
-169 PEGGY
+169 GGY

-179 NFVRLDAGS
+179 NFVKLEEGRE
-188 AAVSGIDPYALWQ
+188 AVPGIDPYSLWQ
-201 TNGFVFVKD
+201 TNGYTFVKD

-220 GRPAWCVFGEG
+220 GRPVWCVFGES
-231 GMDYVLDRDGS
+231 GMDYALDRDGS

-252 GVELLDGPDGF
+252 GIELLDGPDGF

-274 VGHAN
+274 AGHAN

-288 LSLDDAVKVALRF
+288 LSLDDAVKVATRF
-301 AKVHPGETLVVTT
+301 AKAHPGETLIVTT

-321 LIRGVT
+321 LIRGIT
-327 GAGAAFDPALLRHQR
+327 GAGAAFDPALLKHQR
-342 CTASKFASILKAAK
+342 CTASKFSSILKNAQEK
-356 ERNAA
+356 NAA

-375 GLGGPVRLTDADR
+375 GLGGPVPLTDADR

-393 AFDKAKPAEFA
+393 AFEQKKPAEFA

-432 AEGPGSEMLEGMT
+432 AEGPGSEILEGMT
-445 DNAEIGIRLKGLY
+445 DNTEIGVRLKGLY
-458 AR
+458 TR

>member
-1 MKKKILF
+1 MKKILF
-8 GVFVCASAAAF
+8 GAFVCASAVAF
-19 AAAPKYVFLFI
+19 AAAPKYVFVFI

-63 ETTTKSANKV
+63 ETATKSANKV

-88 KTNNGMLGMRPDG
+88 KTDNGMLGMRPDG
-101 TRIESVAEVAKKAGR
+101 TRLESVAAVAKKAGR
-116 KVGIMT
+116 KVGIVT

-130 PAGFYAHNRN
+130 PAGFYAHNRS
-140 RGDSRNIAMEL
+140 RGDSRAIAMDL

-163 IGGWKR
+163 IGGWTQPK
-169 PEGGY
+169 GGY

-179 NFVRLDAGS
+179 NFVKLEEGS
-188 AAVSGIDPYALWQ
+188 EAVPGIDPYSLWQ
-201 TNGFVFVKD
+201 TNGYTFVKD

-220 GRPAWCVFGEG
+220 GRPVWCVFGES
-231 GMDYVLDRDGS
+231 GMDYALDRDGS

-252 GVELLDGPDGF
+252 GVELLDGPEGF

-274 VGHAN
+274 AGHAN

-288 LSLDDAVKVALRF
+288 LSLDDAVKVATRF
-301 AKVHPGETLVVTT
+301 AKAHPDETLIVTT

-321 LIRGVT
+321 LIRGIT
-327 GAGAAFDPALLRHQR
+327 GAGAAFDPALLKHQR
-342 CTASKFASILKAAK
+342 CTASKFSSILKNAQEK
-356 ERNAA
+356 NAA

-375 GLGGPVRLTDADR
+375 GLGGPVPLTDADR

-393 AFDKAKPAEFA
+393 AFEQKKPAEFA

-432 AEGPGSEMLEGMT
+432 AEGPGSEILEGMT
-445 DNAEIGIRLKGLY
+445 DNTEIGVRLKGLY
-458 AR
+458 TR

>member
-1 MKKKILF
+1 MKKILF
-8 GVFVCASAAAF
+8 GAFVCASAVAF
-19 AAAPKYVFLFI
+19 AAAPKYVFVFI

-63 ETTTKSANKV
+63 ETATKSANKV

-88 KTNNGMLGMRPDG
+88 KTDNGMLGMRPDG
-101 TRIESVAEVAKKAGR
+101 TRIESVAAVAKKAGR
-116 KVGIMT
+116 KVGIVT

-130 PAGFYAHNRN
+130 PAGFYAHNRS
-140 RGDSRNIAMEL
+140 RGDSRAIAMDL

-163 IGGWKR
+163 IGGWTQPK
-169 PEGGY
+169 GGY

-179 NFVRLDAGS
+179 NFVKLEEGRE
-188 AAVSGIDPYALWQ
+188 AVPGIDPYSLWQ
-201 TNGFVFVKD
+201 TNGYTFVKD

-220 GRPAWCVFGEG
+220 GRPVWCVFGES
-231 GMDYVLDRDGS
+231 GMDYALDRDGS

-252 GVELLDGPDGF
+252 GIELLDGPDGF

-274 VGHAN
+274 AGHAN

-288 LSLDDAVKVALRF
+288 LSLDDAVKVATRF
-301 AKVHPGETLVVTT
+301 AKAHPGETLIVTT

-321 LIRGVT
+321 LIRGIT
-327 GAGAAFDPALLRHQR
+327 GAGAAFDPALLTHQR
-342 CTASKFASILKAAK
+342 CTASKFSSILKNAQEK
-356 ERNAA
+356 NAA

-375 GLGGPVRLTDADR
+375 GLGGPVPLTDADR

-393 AFDKAKPAEFA
+393 AFEQKKPAEFA

-432 AEGPGSEMLEGMT
+432 AEGPGSEILEGMT
-445 DNAEIGIRLKGLY
+445 DNTEIGARLKGLY
-458 AR
+458 TR

>member
-1 MKKKILF
+1 MKKILF
-8 GVFVCASAAAF
+8 GAFVCASAVAF
-19 AAAPKYVFLFI
+19 AAAPKYVFVFI

-63 ETTTKSANKV
+63 ETATKSANKV

-88 KTNNGMLGMRPDG
+88 KTDNGMLGMRPDG
-101 TRIESVAEVAKKAGR
+101 TRIESVAAVAKKAGR
-116 KVGIMT
+116 KVGIVT

-130 PAGFYAHNRN
+130 PAGFYAHNRS
-140 RGDSRNIAMEL
+140 RGDSRAIAMDL

-163 IGGWKR
+163 IGGWTQPK
-169 PEGGY
+169 GGY

-179 NFVRLDAGS
+179 NFVKLEEGRE
-188 AAVSGIDPYALWQ
+188 AVPGIDPYSLWQ
-201 TNGFVFVKD
+201 TNGYTFVKD

-220 GRPAWCVFGEG
+220 GRPVWCVFGES
-231 GMDYVLDRDGS
+231 GMDYALDRDGS

-252 GVELLDGPDGF
+252 GIELLDGPDGF

-274 VGHAN
+274 AGHAN

-288 LSLDDAVKVALRF
+288 LSLDDAVKVATRF
-301 AKVHPGETLVVTT
+301 AKAHPGETLIVTT

-321 LIRGVT
+321 LIRGIT
-327 GAGAAFDPALLRHQR
+327 GAGAAFDPALLKHQR
-342 CTASKFASILKAAK
+342 CTASKFSSILKNAQEK
-356 ERNAA
+356 NAA

-375 GLGGPVRLTDADR
+375 GLGGPVPLTDADC

-393 AFDKAKPAEFA
+393 AFEQKKPAEFA

-432 AEGPGSEMLEGMT
+432 AEGPGSEILEGMT
-445 DNAEIGIRLKGLY
+445 DNTEIGARLKGLY
-458 AR
+458 TR

>member
-1 MKKKILF
+1 MKKILF
-8 GVFVCASAAAF
+8 GAFVCASAVAF
-19 AAAPKYVFLFI
+19 AAAPKYVFVFI

-63 ETTTKSANKV
+63 ETATKSANKV

-88 KTNNGMLGMRPDG
+88 KTDNGMLGMRPDG
-101 TRIESVAEVAKKAGR
+101 TRIESVAAVAKKAGR
-116 KVGIMT
+116 KVGIVT

-130 PAGFYAHNRN
+130 PAGFYAHNRS
-140 RGDSRNIAMEL
+140 RGDSRAIAMDL

-163 IGGWKR
+163 IGGWTQPK
-169 PEGGY
+169 GGY

-179 NFVRLDAGS
+179 NFVKLEEGS
-188 AAVSGIDPYALWQ
+188 EAVPGIDPYSLGQ
-201 TNGFVFVKD
+201 TNGYTFVKD

-220 GRPAWCVFGEG
+220 GRPVWCVFGES
-231 GMDYVLDRDGS
+231 GMDYALDRDGS

-252 GVELLDGPDGF
+252 GIELLDGPDGF

-274 VGHAN
+274 AGHAN

-288 LSLDDAVKVALRF
+288 LSLDDAVKVATRF
-301 AKVHPGETLVVTT
+301 AKAHPGETLIVTT

-321 LIRGVT
+321 LIRGIT
-327 GAGAAFDPALLRHQR
+327 GAGAAFDPALLKHQR
-342 CTASKFASILKAAK
+342 CTASKFSSILKNAQEK
-356 ERNAA
+356 NAA

-375 GLGGPVRLTDADR
+375 GLGGPVPLTDADR

-393 AFDKAKPAEFA
+393 AFEQKKPAEFA

-432 AEGPGSEMLEGMT
+432 AEGPGSEILEGMT
-445 DNAEIGIRLKGLY
+445 DNTEIGVRLKGLY
-458 AR
+458 TR

>member
-1 MKKKILF
+1 MKKILF
-8 GVFVCASAAAF
+8 GAFVCASAVAF
-19 AAAPKYVFLFI
+19 AAAPKYVFVFI

-63 ETTTKSANKV
+63 ETATKSANKV

-88 KTNNGMLGMRPDG
+88 KTDNGMLGMRPDG
-101 TRIESVAEVAKKAGR
+101 TRIESVAAVAKKAGR
-116 KVGIMT
+116 KVGIVT

-130 PAGFYAHNRN
+130 PAGFYAHNRS
-140 RGDSRNIAMEL
+140 RGDSRAIAMDL

-163 IGGWKR
+163 IGGWTQPK
-169 PEGGY
+169 GGY
-174 FDTNG
+174 FDTTG
-179 NFVRLDAGS
+179 NFVKLEEGS
-188 AAVSGIDPYALWQ
+188 EAVPGIDPYSLWQ
-201 TNGFVFVKD
+201 TNGYTFVKD

-220 GRPAWCVFGEG
+220 GRPVWCVFGES
-231 GMDYVLDRDGS
+231 GMDYALDRDGS

-252 GVELLDGPDGF
+252 GIELLDGPEGF

-274 VGHAN
+274 AGHAN

-288 LSLDDAVKVALRF
+288 LSLDDAVKVATRF
-301 AKVHPGETLVVTT
+301 AKAHPGETLIVTT

-321 LIRGVT
+321 LIRGIT
-327 GAGAAFDPALLRHQR
+327 GAGAAFDPALLKHQR
-342 CTASKFASILKAAK
+342 CTASKFSSILKNAQEK
-356 ERNAA
+356 NAA

-375 GLGGPVRLTDADR
+375 GLGGPVPLTDADR

-393 AFDKAKPAEFA
+393 AFEQKKPAEFA

-432 AEGPGSEMLEGMT
+432 AEGPGSEILEGMT
-445 DNAEIGIRLKGLY
+445 DNTEIGARLKGLY
-458 AR
+458 TR

>member
-1 MKKKILF
+1 MKKILF
-8 GVFVCASAAAF
+8 GAFVCASAVAF
-19 AAAPKYVFLFI
+19 AAAPKYVFVFI

-63 ETTTKSANKV
+63 ETATKSANKV

-88 KTNNGMLGMRPDG
+88 KTDNGMLGMRPDG
-101 TRIESVAEVAKKAGR
+101 TRIESVAAVAKKAGR
-116 KVGIMT
+116 KVGIVT

-130 PAGFYAHNRN
+130 PAGFYAHNRS
-140 RGDSRNIAMEL
+140 RGDSRAIAMDL

-163 IGGWKR
+163 IGGWTQPK
-169 PEGGY
+169 GGY

-179 NFVRLDAGS
+179 NFVKLEEGRE
-188 AAVSGIDPYALWQ
+188 AVPGIDPYSLWQ
-201 TNGFVFVKD
+201 TNGYTFVKD

-220 GRPAWCVFGEG
+220 GRPVWCVFGES
-231 GMDYVLDRDGS
+231 GMDYALDRDGS

-252 GVELLDGPDGF
+252 GIELLDGPDGF

-274 VGHAN
+274 AGHAN

-288 LSLDDAVKVALRF
+288 LSLDDAVKVATRF
-301 AKVHPGETLVVTT
+301 AKAHPGETLIVTT

-321 LIRGVT
+321 LIRGIT
-327 GAGAAFDPALLRHQR
+327 GAGAAFDPALLKHQR
-342 CTASKFASILKAAK
+342 CTASKFSSILKNAQEK
-356 ERNAA
+356 NAA

-375 GLGGPVRLTDADR
+375 GLGGPVPLTDADR

-393 AFDKAKPAEFA
+393 SFEQKKPAEFA

-432 AEGPGSEMLEGMT
+432 AEGPGSEILEGMT
-445 DNAEIGIRLKGLY
+445 DNTEIGVRLKGLY
-458 AR
+458 TR

>member
-1 MKKKILF
+1 MKKILF
-8 GVFVCASAAAF
+8 GAFVCASAVAF
-19 AAAPKYVFLFI
+19 AAAPKYVFVFI

-63 ETTTKSANKV
+63 ETATKSANKV

-88 KTNNGMLGMRPDG
+88 KTDNGMLGMRPDG
-101 TRIESVAEVAKKAGR
+101 TRIESVAAVAKKAGR
-116 KVGIMT
+116 KVGIVT

-140 RGDSRNIAMEL
+140 RGDSRAIAMDL

-163 IGGWKR
+163 IGGWTQPK
-169 PEGGY
+169 GGY

-179 NFVRLDAGS
+179 NFVKLEEGS
-188 AAVSGIDPYALWQ
+188 EAVPGIDPYSLWQ
-201 TNGFVFVKD
+201 TNGYTFVKD

-220 GRPAWCVFGEG
+220 GRPVWCVFGES
-231 GMDYVLDRDGS
+231 GMDYALDRDGS

-252 GVELLDGPDGF
+252 GIELLDGPDGF

-274 VGHAN
+274 AGHAN

-288 LSLDDAVKVALRF
+288 LSLDDAVKVATRF
-301 AKVHPGETLVVTT
+301 AKAHPGETLIVTT

-321 LIRGVT
+321 LIRGIT
-327 GAGAAFDPALLRHQR
+327 GAGAAFDPALLKHQR
-342 CTASKFASILKAAK
+342 CTASKFSSILKNAQEK
-356 ERNAA
+356 NAA

-375 GLGGPVRLTDADR
+375 GLGGPVPLTDADR

-393 AFDKAKPAEFA
+393 AFEQKKPAEFA

-432 AEGPGSEMLEGMT
+432 AEGPGSEILEGMT
-445 DNAEIGIRLKGLY
+445 DNTEIGARLKGLY
-458 AR
+458 TR

>member
-1 MKKKILF
+1 MKKILF
-8 GVFVCASAAAF
+8 GAFVCASAVAF
-19 AAAPKYVFLFI
+19 AAAPKYVFVFI

-63 ETTTKSANKV
+63 ETATKSANKV

-88 KTNNGMLGMRPDG
+88 KTDNGMLGMRPDG
-101 TRIESVAEVAKKAGR
+101 TRIESVAAVAKKAGR
-116 KVGIMT
+116 KVGIVT

-130 PAGFYAHNRN
+130 PAGFYAHNRS
-140 RGDSRNIAMEL
+140 RGDSRAIAMDL

-163 IGGWKR
+163 IGGWTQPK
-169 PEGGY
+169 GGY

-179 NFVRLDAGS
+179 NFVKLEEGRE
-188 AAVSGIDPYALWQ
+188 AVPGIDPYSLWQ
-201 TNGFVFVKD
+201 TNGYTFVKD

-220 GRPAWCVFGEG
+220 GRPVWCVFGES
-231 GMDYVLDRDGS
+231 GMDYALDRDGS

-274 VGHAN
+274 AGHAN

-288 LSLDDAVKVALRF
+288 LSLDDAVKVATRF
-301 AKVHPGETLVVTT
+301 AKAHPGETLIVTT

-321 LIRGVT
+321 LIRGIT
-327 GAGAAFDPALLRHQR
+327 GAGAAFDPALLKHQR
-342 CTASKFASILKAAK
+342 CTASKFSSILKNAQEK
-356 ERNAA
+356 NAA

-375 GLGGPVRLTDADR
+375 GLGGPVPLTDADR

-393 AFDKAKPAEFA
+393 AFEQKKPAEFA

-432 AEGPGSEMLEGMT
+432 AEGPGSEILEGMT
-445 DNAEIGIRLKGLY
+445 DNTEIGVRLKGLY

>member
-1 MKKKILF
+1 MKKILF
-8 GVFVCASAAAF
+8 GAFVCASAVAF
-19 AAAPKYVFLFI
+19 AAAPKYVFVFI

-63 ETTTKSANKV
+63 ETATKSANKV

-88 KTNNGMLGMRPDG
+88 KTDNGMLGMRPDG
-101 TRIESVAEVAKKAGR
+101 TRIESVAAVAKKAGR
-116 KVGIMT
+116 KVGIVT

-130 PAGFYAHNRN
+130 PAGFYAHNRS
-140 RGDSRNIAMEL
+140 RGDSRAIAMDL

-163 IGGWKR
+163 IGGWTQPK
-169 PEGGY
+169 GGY

-179 NFVRLDAGS
+179 NFVKLEEGRE
-188 AAVSGIDPYALWQ
+188 AVPGIDPYSLWQ
-201 TNGFVFVKD
+201 TNGYTFVKD

-220 GRPAWCVFGEG
+220 GRPVWCVFGES
-231 GMDYVLDRDGS
+231 GMDYALDRDGS

-252 GVELLDGPDGF
+252 GIELLDGPDGF

-274 VGHAN
+274 AGHAN

-288 LSLDDAVKVALRF
+288 LSLDDAVKVATRF
-301 AKVHPGETLVVTT
+301 AKAHPGETLIVTT

-327 GAGAAFDPALLRHQR
+327 GAGAAFDPALLKHQR
-342 CTASKFASILKAAK
+342 CTASKFSSILKNAQEK
-356 ERNAA
+356 NAA

-375 GLGGPVRLTDADR
+375 GLGGPVPLTDADR

-393 AFDKAKPAEFA
+393 AFEQKKPAEFA
-404 GAAKRILSAHA
+404 GAAKRILSTHA

-432 AEGPGSEMLEGMT
+432 AEGPGSEILEGMT
-445 DNAEIGIRLKGLY
+445 DNTEIGARLKGLY
-458 AR
+458 TR

>member
-1 MKKKILF
+1 MKKILF
-8 GVFVCASAAAF
+8 GAFVCASAVAF
-19 AAAPKYVFLFI
+19 AAAPKYVFVFI

-63 ETTTKSANKV
+63 ETATKSANKV

-88 KTNNGMLGMRPDG
+88 KTDNGMLGMRPDG
-101 TRIESVAEVAKKAGR
+101 TRIESVAAVAKKAGR
-116 KVGIMT
+116 KVGIVT

-130 PAGFYAHNRN
+130 PAGFYAHNRS
-140 RGDSRNIAMEL
+140 RGDSRAIAMDL

-163 IGGWKR
+163 IGGWTQPK
-169 PEGGY
+169 GGY

-179 NFVRLDAGS
+179 NFVKLEEGS
-188 AAVSGIDPYALWQ
+188 EAVPGIDPYSLWQ
-201 TNGFVFVKD
+201 TNGYTFVKD

-220 GRPAWCVFGEG
+220 GRPVWCVFGES
-231 GMDYVLDRDGS
+231 GMDYALDRDGS

-252 GVELLDGPDGF
+252 GIELLDGPEGF

-274 VGHAN
+274 AGHAN

-288 LSLDDAVKVALRF
+288 LSLDDAVKVATRF
-301 AKVHPGETLVVTT
+301 AKAHPGETLIVTT

-321 LIRGVT
+321 LIRGIT
-327 GAGAAFDPALLRHQR
+327 GAGAAFDPALLKHQR
-342 CTASKFASILKAAK
+342 CTASKFSSILKNAQ
-356 ERNAA
+356 EQNAA

-375 GLGGPVRLTDADR
+375 GLGGPVPLTDADR

-393 AFDKAKPAEFA
+393 AFEQKKPAEFA

-432 AEGPGSEMLEGMT
+432 AEGPGSEILEGMT
-445 DNAEIGIRLKGLY
+445 DNTEIGARLKGLY
-458 AR
+458 TR